1 MAVLI
6 AFVSIVIA
14 ASAALFERVLQSAV
28 DIKSE
33 NDLTV

>member
-1 MAVLI
+1 MI
-6 AFVSIVIA
+6 ATA
-14 ASAALFERVLQSAV
+14 AGIFQKLFQNAV

>member
-1 MAVLI
+1 MPRPTAIATAAAVL
-6 AFVSIVIA
+6 
-14 ASAALFERVLQSAV
+14 ERILQSAV

>member
-1 MAVLI
+1 MGILIASPSMVIATAMAV
-6 AFVSIVIA
+6 V
-14 ASAALFERVLQSAV
+14 ERVLQNAV